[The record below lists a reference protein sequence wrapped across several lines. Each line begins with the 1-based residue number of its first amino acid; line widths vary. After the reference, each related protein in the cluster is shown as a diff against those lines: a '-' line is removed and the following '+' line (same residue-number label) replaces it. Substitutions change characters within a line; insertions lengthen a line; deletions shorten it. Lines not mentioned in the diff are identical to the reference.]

1 MKHFKSNKD
10 YRPSIFL
17 IVSMAFITIFT
28 LGLPWLFA
36 YEMWAEPAYWK
47 NRWKLHRLLNQGR
60 VKVVYVKSN
69 SFSGDNIKMYELT
82 IDNIKYSVW
91 IWGESKMTLD
101 YPNYKNDDFIG
112 LFTGCITTKLLNYIA
127 VKKIKQLAEHN
138 L

>member
-1 MKHFKSNKD
+1 MKHFKSNKECT
-10 YRPSIFL
+10 SSLFVTVL
-17 IVSMAFITIFT
+17 MAFITIFT
-28 LGLPWLFA
+28 LGLPFFFA

-91 IWGESKMTLD
+91 IWENRMTLD

-112 LFTGCITTKLLNYIA
+112 LFAGCITTKWLNYIA